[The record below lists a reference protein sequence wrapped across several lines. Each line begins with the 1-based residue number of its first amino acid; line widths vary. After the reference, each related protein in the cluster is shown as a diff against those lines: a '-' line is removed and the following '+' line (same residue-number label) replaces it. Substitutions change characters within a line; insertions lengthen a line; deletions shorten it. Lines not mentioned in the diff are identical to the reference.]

1 MKKKYRSKIVITHLI
16 TVSGQEH
23 KVADRDDDSC
33 CTLIV
38 TGSKDYFLNYIQDK

>member
-1 MKKKYRSKIVITHLI
+1 MKKKYRSKIVI

-33 CTLIV
+33 TLIV
-38 TGSKDYFLNYIQDK
+38 TGVRTFLILYINK